1 MNSYIIPLY
10 LLAVAFF
17 AIADIVS
24 TGNSNKHNSYEL
36 SRHPSVNQRP
46 HWSSSSN
53 AGTGAG
59 SGDPSVTLDPLQD
72 SELLDIV
79 LVASVDGK
87 FHALNRTSGHSLWSM
102 PSLAP
107 SQGPGHV
114 KFDFQN
120 LTLPYPSTLAPLV
133 RTTHNQQNNEY
144 LLNDDELP
152 LEDEVYIIEPQSGAI
167 YILPSNPSSS
177 QNPPLRRFPFTM
189 PELVDMSPFSFSD
202 PDGHSR
208 LFVGRKETSMLVVE
222 LETGKIK
229 ASVGGE
235 CPWDPFDDMKD
246 EEDSKDYEL
255 DLDELELEETD
266 EKPAKEKI
274 KPTEVFIG
282 RIDYHISIHTR
293 PSRTSSGSRLQ
304 SPPVQNLS
312 FSTYGPNNQDT
323 LLQSSY
329 SRPKDDSYVQSLP
342 SGELLAFRA
351 HNALASSN
359 DKDSLLWFRK
369 FPNPIVATFDVLKRP
384 ASTQLHNA
392 PDFHTFVLLQPQ
404 PSLSD
409 FHPSLSHANA
419 HNALLPNSDS
429 AYVGI
434 VEETG
439 SLFAMSS
446 NGFPFVAFGGSD
458 GGKARTR
465 KMIDYAPGGMIV
477 NGREFPADIDEVTRR
492 RKLRE
497 QREQERKES
506 IERTTN
512 EIPDTCDPA
521 SNVFDLRCLVKLWKL
536 EDSDGDGDGAK
547 GVGSGGQDATKLLD
561 AAPSPSA
568 SSRLPSD
575 QVTHSPTI
583 ASGSR
588 QSIPTNVHQNPGN
601 GFDTTSEVPFTWK
614 WEILVALLV
623 GFVGLLSAIAGR
635 HLPSLSSIRHA
646 ESQSQTLAPSS
657 IPRESLSAVER
668 SASAP
673 PVVDS
678 PLPDTAKPPPSPS
691 LSDIDLPSENIS
703 ASPIR
708 LDVPELEDSE
718 GEADEVADASGRKK
732 KIRRKR
738 GKRKKGGAALALS
751 APPGENVPNLVA
763 PPLQSPVS
771 PWPPAPSLVVIP
783 ATPMPLT
790 PAPVH
795 APPPST
801 LVVSETILGFGSH
814 GTVVFRGSL
823 QGRSVAV
830 KRLLRDFVTLASREV
845 SILQESDDHPNVI
858 RYYYQEAHANFL
870 YIALELCPGS
880 LADVYEEWREIRESI
895 IADPKKALKQITS
908 GLRHLHALKL
918 VHRDIK
924 PQNILVAAGPG
935 RNLSTPSS
943 ASLSRGQNK
952 STRGSSYR
960 MLISDFGL
968 CKKLDFDQTSFLP
981 TAQGAMGAGTFGWRA
996 PEILRG
1002 EVKLDNSEETNSSKG
1017 SAGTVNG
1024 NPPSVNSNSSTT
1036 SSINKPTRLTKSV
1049 DIFALGCLFYYML
1062 TGGSHPFGDRFERE
1076 INIIKGVK
1084 DITTLGERYG
1094 EEGVDAADL
1103 IEKMLNPDSSL
1114 RPDTSSCLLHP
1125 FFWDSGRRLNFLQD
1139 ASDRFEIMC
1148 RDPKDPHLIELEK
1161 DAFKIVGHDWQS
1173 RVDKVFIESLGKF
1186 RKYDGKSVQD
1196 LLRALRNKKHHYQ
1209 DLPGNV
1215 KRHLGPLPEGYL
1227 SYFTRRYPQLFLHT
1241 HRAISESEL
1250 HSEPMFRTYFE
1261 LVE

>member
-24 TGNSNKHNSYEL
+24 TGNSNKHSSYEL
-36 SRHPSVNQRP
+36 SRHPNVNQRP

-59 SGDPSVTLDPLQD
+59 SGDPSD

-120 LTLPYPSTLAPLV
+120 LTSPYPSTLAPLV

-167 YILPSNPSSS
+167 YILPSNPSST

-266 EKPAKEKI
+266 EKPAQEKI

-351 HNALASSN
+351 HNALASPN

-419 HNALLPNSDS
+419 PNTLLPNSDS

-477 NGREFPADIDEVTRR
+477 SDTADENYEDGREFPVDLDEVTRR

-506 IERTTN
+506 KSIERTKN

-536 EDSDGDGDGAK
+536 EDSDSDGDGTK
-547 GVGSGGQDATKLLD
+547 GVGPGGQDATKLLD
-561 AAPSPSA
+561 AAPSSSA
-568 SSRLPSD
+568 SSPLLSD
-575 QVTHSPTI
+575 QVTHPPTM

-588 QSIPTNVHQNPGN
+588 QSIPTDVHQNPDN
-601 GFDTTSEVPFTWK
+601 GLDTTFEGPLTWK

-635 HLPSLSSIRHA
+635 HLPLLSSIRHA

-657 IPRESLSAVER
+657 ISRESLSAIEH
-668 SASAP
+668 SAP
-673 PVVDS
+673 APPTVDS
-678 PLPDTAKPPPSPS
+678 PLPDIPKPPPSPS
-691 LSDIDLPSENIS
+691 LSDIHL
-703 ASPIR
+703 
-708 LDVPELEDSE
+708 VPELEDSE

-751 APPGENVPNLVA
+751 APPEENGA
-763 PPLQSPVS
+763 
-771 PWPPAPSLVVIP
+771 
-783 ATPMPLT
+783 
-790 PAPVH
+790 APVH

-801 LVVSETILGFGSH
+801 LIVSEAILGESVPFPLIPF
-814 GTVVFRGSL
+814 VFRGSL

-880 LADVYEEWREIRESI
+880 LADVYEGIESKEEWREIRESI

-943 ASLSRGQNK
+943 TSLSRGQNK

-1002 EVKLDNSEETNSSKG
+1002 EVKLDNSEDTNSSKG

-1062 TGGSHPFGDRFERE
+1062 TAGGHPFGDRFERE

-1161 DAFKIVGHDWQS
+1161 DSFKIVGHDWQS

-1209 DLPGNV
+1209 DLPGTV

-1227 SYFTRRYPQLFLHT
+1227 AYFTRRYPQLFLHT

>member
-1 MNSYIIPLY
+1 
-10 LLAVAFF
+10 
-17 AIADIVS
+17 
-24 TGNSNKHNSYEL
+24 
-36 SRHPSVNQRP
+36 
-46 HWSSSSN
+46 
-53 AGTGAG
+53 
-59 SGDPSVTLDPLQD
+59 
-72 SELLDIV
+72 
-79 LVASVDGK
+79 
-87 FHALNRTSGHSLWSM
+87 
-102 PSLAP
+102 
-107 SQGPGHV
+107 
-114 KFDFQN
+114 
-120 LTLPYPSTLAPLV
+120 
-133 RTTHNQQNNEY
+133 
-144 LLNDDELP
+144 
-152 LEDEVYIIEPQSGAI
+152 
-167 YILPSNPSSS
+167 
-177 QNPPLRRFPFTM
+177 
-189 PELVDMSPFSFSD
+189 
-202 PDGHSR
+202 
-208 LFVGRKETSMLVVE
+208 
-222 LETGKIK
+222 
-229 ASVGGE
+229 
-235 CPWDPFDDMKD
+235 
-246 EEDSKDYEL
+246 
-255 DLDELELEETD
+255 
-266 EKPAKEKI
+266 
-274 KPTEVFIG
+274 
-282 RIDYHISIHTR
+282 
-293 PSRTSSGSRLQ
+293 
-304 SPPVQNLS
+304 
-312 FSTYGPNNQDT
+312 
-323 LLQSSY
+323 
-329 SRPKDDSYVQSLP
+329 
-342 SGELLAFRA
+342 
-351 HNALASSN
+351 
-359 DKDSLLWFRK
+359 
-369 FPNPIVATFDVLKRP
+369 
-384 ASTQLHNA
+384 
-392 PDFHTFVLLQPQ
+392 
-404 PSLSD
+404 
-409 FHPSLSHANA
+409 
-419 HNALLPNSDS
+419 
-429 AYVGI
+429 
-434 VEETG
+434 
-439 SLFAMSS
+439 
-446 NGFPFVAFGGSD
+446 
-458 GGKARTR
+458 
-465 KMIDYAPGGMIV
+465 
-477 NGREFPADIDEVTRR
+477 
-492 RKLRE
+492 
-497 QREQERKES
+497 
-506 IERTTN
+506 
-512 EIPDTCDPA
+512 
-521 SNVFDLRCLVKLWKL
+521 
-536 EDSDGDGDGAK
+536 
-547 GVGSGGQDATKLLD
+547 
-561 AAPSPSA
+561 
-568 SSRLPSD
+568 
-575 QVTHSPTI
+575 
-583 ASGSR
+583 
-588 QSIPTNVHQNPGN
+588 
-601 GFDTTSEVPFTWK
+601 
-614 WEILVALLV
+614 
-623 GFVGLLSAIAGR
+623 
-635 HLPSLSSIRHA
+635 
-646 ESQSQTLAPSS
+646 
-657 IPRESLSAVER
+657 
-668 SASAP
+668 
-673 PVVDS
+673 
-678 PLPDTAKPPPSPS
+678 
-691 LSDIDLPSENIS
+691 
-703 ASPIR
+703 
-708 LDVPELEDSE
+708 
-718 GEADEVADASGRKK
+718 
-732 KIRRKR
+732 
-738 GKRKKGGAALALS
+738 
-751 APPGENVPNLVA
+751 
-763 PPLQSPVS
+763 
-771 PWPPAPSLVVIP
+771 
-783 ATPMPLT
+783 MPLT

-858 RYYYQEAHANFL
+858 RYYYQETHANFL

-880 LADVYEEWREIRESI
+880 LADVYEGSGDINLAFAGLDACEGIDSKEEWREIRESI

-952 STRGSSYR
+952 SIRGPSYR

-1002 EVKLDNSEETNSSKG
+1002 EVKLDNSEDTNSSKG

-1024 NPPSVNSNSSTT
+1024 NPPSVNSSSSTT

-1062 TGGSHPFGDRFERE
+1062 TGGGHPFGDRFERE